1 MSRLIYLDHNASTPL
16 APEVIEAMT
25 EAFVDAYGNPGSR
38 HAAGRIARRI
48 LERSRET
55 VASVLHCQPR
65 EVVFTSGGTES
76 TNLALLGLATGR
88 NGVVVLPPGEHP
100 ATEQTVRDLESRGW
114 SRWTAPIDANGV
126 LIGEALENAPWNAV
140 QIATALVAHNETGVV
155 QDLSALDDLCRRHGV
170 PLHLDAVQAAGKID
184 VDFTASGASTMSI
197 GAHKFR
203 GPRGIGALLIREGV
217 RLTPVEFG
225 GHQEAGR
232 RPGTEC
238 TALAAGMA
246 KALELW
252 QRDRVL
258 GTVKL
263 EQLRDRLEHRLKA
276 SCAPVVIHGEK
287 ARRLPNTLNI
297 AFPGCDGDALLV
309 ALDLE
314 GIAASLGS
322 ACASGSAEPAPIL
335 TAMGCGPEVYKS
347 SVRFSVGWT
356 TTESEVDEAAECIIG
371 VVTRLRAK

>member
-16 APEVIEAMT
+16 APEVIEVMS

-55 VASVLHCQPR
+55 VASVLHCHPR

-76 TNLALLGLATGR
+76 TNLALLGLAAGR
-88 NGVVVLPPGEHP
+88 KGVVLLPPGEHP

-114 SRWTAPIDANGV
+114 SRWTAPLDTNG
-126 LIGEALENAPWNAV
+126 LLRSDTLEDAPWEQV
-140 QIATALVAHNETGVV
+140 RIATALVAHNETGVI
-155 QDLSALDDLCRRHGV
+155 QDLSSLDDHCRRNGV

-184 VDFTASGASTMSI
+184 VDFASSGASTMSI

-203 GPRGIGALLIREGV
+203 GPRGIGALLIRDGV
-217 RLTPVEFG
+217 RLAPVEFG

-258 GTVKL
+258 GRVRI
-263 EQLRDRLEHRLKA
+263 EQLRDRLQHRLA
-276 SCAPVVIHGEK
+276 AACAPVVVHGGK
-287 ARRLPNTLNI
+287 APRLPNTLNI

-322 ACASGSAEPAPIL
+322 ACASGSSEPAPIL
-335 TAMGCGPEVYKS
+335 TAMGCGQEVYKS
-347 SVRFSVGWT
+347 SLRFSLGSS
-356 TTESEVDEAAECIIG
+356 TTESEIDEAIECIAR
-371 VVTRLRAK
+371 VVSRLRAK

>member
-16 APEVIEAMT
+16 APEVIEVMT

-48 LERSRET
+48 LEKARET

-65 EVVFTSGGTES
+65 EVVFTSGGTEA
-76 TNLALLGLATGR
+76 TNLALLGLSAGR
-88 NGVVVLPPGEHP
+88 TGVVVLPPGEHP
-100 ATEQTVRDLESRGW
+100 ATEQTVRDLVSRGW
-114 SRWTAPIDANGV
+114 TRWTAPIDGNG
-126 LIGEALENAPWNAV
+126 LLRADALDGAPWDQV
-140 QIATALVAHNETGVV
+140 RLATAIVAHNETGVIQEMGV
-155 QDLSALDDLCRRHGV
+155 LDDHCRQRDI
-170 PLHLDAVQAAGKID
+170 PLHLDAVQAAGKIE

-217 RLTPVEFG
+217 RLVPVEFG
-225 GHQEAGR
+225 GHQESGR

-238 TALAAGMA
+238 TALADGMA

-258 GTVKL
+258 GMVKIQ
-263 EQLRDRLEHRLKA
+263 QLRDRLQHRLA
-276 SCAPVVIHGEK
+276 SACAPVVIHGQDV
-287 ARRLPNTLNI
+287 RRLPNTLNI
-297 AFPGCDGDALLV
+297 AFPGCDGDAILV

-322 ACASGSAEPAPIL
+322 ACASGSSEPAPIL
-335 TAMGCGPEVYKS
+335 TAMGCGPDVYKS
-347 SVRFSVGWT
+347 SVRLSVGWT
-356 TTESEVDEAAECIIG
+356 TTEEEVDEAAECIIG
-371 VVTRLRAK
+371 VVSRLRAK